1 MPVSILQSLKAIY
14 KVKELK
20 IFPFSSSNMANEE
33 KVVSERNMKKSLG
46 KFPIE
51 VKSVFP
57 KRRQEVLN
65 LNGWGFS
72 DSYFYYENGLKFK
85 GTR

>member
-1 MPVSILQSLKAIY
+1 MLSKDKNDTKY
-14 KVKELK
+14 
-20 IFPFSSSNMANEE
+20 
-33 KVVSERNMKKSLG
+33 
-46 KFPIE
+46 PIQ

-72 DSYFYYENGLKFK
+72 DSYFTCEEGMLKFK
-85 GTR
+85 GSR

>member
-1 MPVSILQSLKAIY
+1 MNLNEQS
-14 KVKELK
+14 E
-20 IFPFSSSNMANEE
+20 
-33 KVVSERNMKKSLG
+33 

-57 KRRQEVLN
+57 KRRQDVLN
-65 LNGWGFS
+65 LNGWGYA
-72 DSYFYYENGLKFK
+72 DSYFTYENGLKFK